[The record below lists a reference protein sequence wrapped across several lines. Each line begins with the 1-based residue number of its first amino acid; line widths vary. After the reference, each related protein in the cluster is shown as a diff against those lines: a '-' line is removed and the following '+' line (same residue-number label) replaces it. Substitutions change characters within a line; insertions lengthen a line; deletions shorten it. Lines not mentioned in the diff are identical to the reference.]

1 MVPKCAKMRK
11 RQCVN
16 KVNISPTFCTQT
28 RCSYCGARSQKTFG
42 SANDKLC
49 PRYDLSSCGNA
60 QISFRACLEQR
71 VWFGNISW
79 VFKTISVND
88 QYYCKFAFPL
98 GYWIFNFVSQH
109 NSIRSEIFQSKCR
122 DSSIKKLCKRLSLI
136 VGYGKLLIGFENAS
150 WK

>member
-1 MVPKCAKMRK
+1 MLIKHLYSKIFLYIEAIFHHKMVPKCAN
-11 RQCVN
+11 VN
-16 KVNISPTFCTQT
+16 VLKKLTFPQLFPTNPLQLLWRTIP
-28 RCSYCGARSQKTFG
+28 KTFG
-42 SANDKLC
+42 SANDKLS

-98 GYWIFNFVSQH
+98 GYWIFNFVSKH

-122 DSSIKKLCKRLSLI
+122 DSSI
-136 VGYGKLLIGFENAS
+136 
-150 WK
+150 